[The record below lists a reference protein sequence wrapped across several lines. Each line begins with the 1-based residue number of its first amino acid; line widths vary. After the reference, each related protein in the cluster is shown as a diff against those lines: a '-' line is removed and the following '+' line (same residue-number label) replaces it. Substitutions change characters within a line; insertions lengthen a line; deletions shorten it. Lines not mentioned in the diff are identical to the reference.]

1 MRYIISNNVALRS
14 WKLVPCACYVRGH
27 QYAQKLSREQFELL
41 KKCDGVQEL
50 EQTELL
56 RLLERAGV
64 VREARPG
71 ETWSEWSRPRSFG
84 NRYFP
89 CVNWAITGKCNFNC
103 RHCFMAADNAPMLG
117 EFSWEECVSFLDEC
131 ERCGIQSVTLTG
143 GEPMLHPRFRD
154 IVREIARR
162 GMYLVELNTNGSF
175 LTADFLDELRALDMD
190 TEIKLSFD
198 GIGHHDWL
206 RGVPHA
212 EEKALRAIKLAK
224 EKGFRVRSQTNV
236 HRGNLDVMYDTI
248 ASAGR
253 PGRGGDTPHPHDG
266 DAPLAG
272 QRRRRD
278 PGHIRVLRRD
288 DSTSSAAAS
297 RAAFRS
303 AWTCGS
309 SCVTVR
315 ASGTTPSIPCSRTAA
330 GTRTAYRPARARGG
344 TVAVSYTG
352 EVYPCNQMSGTLANR
367 GVSLGNVKTTALHE
381 LLERGEY
388 LDTVTMPVSEI
399 FEANEICRDC
409 QYWRCCMGGCRAI
422 ALAFT
427 GGYRHFDPAKCAF
440 FKGGY
445 MQKLDELFQSSPR
458 PYTCLSETGPME
470 RRGEPEKLPRSAASS
485 AATHNKRRTP
495 IGTAKTTGALF
506 RK

>member
-1 MRYIISNNVALRS
+1 MCYIISNNVALRS

-27 QYAQKLSREQFELL
+27 QYAQRLSREQFELL
-41 KKCDGVQEL
+41 KRCDGVQEL
-50 EQTELL
+50 EQTEPL

-206 RGVPHA
+206 RGVPYA

-248 ASAGR
+248 AMLDGLGVEEIRLIRTTETPRWRAN
-253 PGRGGDTPHPHDG
+253 GGDATLGIFEYYDEMTKLIG
-266 DAPLAG
+266 RCLAG
-272 QRRRRD
+272 GFQISVDVWQFVRYRPRFGD
-278 PGHIRVLRRD
+278 Y
-288 DSTSSAAAS
+288 
-297 RAAFRS
+297 AFHPVQS
-303 AWTCGS
+303 GCG
-309 SCVTVR
+309 R
-315 ASGTTPSIPCSRTAA
+315 YKDSIPACK
-330 GTRTAYRPARARGG
+330 GARG

-399 FEANEICRDC
+399 FEANEICRGC

-427 GGYRHFDPAKCAF
+427 GSYRHFDPAKCAF

-458 PYTCLSETGPME
+458 PYTCLSETGPMA
-470 RRGEPEKLPRSAASS
+470 RHGEPEKLPQIRHLLGRYA
-485 AATHNKRRTP
+485 
-495 IGTAKTTGALF
+495 
-506 RK
+506 